1 MAARIHRLLRKDR
14 HEMSAAIRLLLLQ
27 GSLGPT
33 VRLALLEL
41 LQTIEPDP
49 WVYFMSNPISHREIV
64 RRIARGERP
73 GVTIVVWNIVLTYAE
88 FGTGEIKASRQ
99 QIAEDAGTSV
109 MSVSRAMNRLVEIG
123 ALVKEGHGRFVMNP
137 HINWIGPLD
146 ERRKKATELKVVE
159 PA

>member
-1 MAARIHRLLRKDR
+1 MAARIHRLPRKDR
-14 HEMSAAIRLLLLQ
+14 EQLSWAVQLLL
-27 GSLGPT
+27 SSAELGPA
-33 VRLALLEL
+33 VRQALGEFLPRV
-41 LQTIEPDP
+41 EPDP
-49 WVYFMSNPISHREIV
+49 WVYFMSNPIAPREIV
-64 RRIARGERP
+64 RRIARGPRA
-73 GVTIVVWNIVLTYAE
+73 GTTIVVWNIVLTYAE
-88 FGTGEIKASRQ
+88 FGTGKIKASRQ